1 MYNAFTSGAIVHEVP
16 TSHIVAM
23 TCSGAIN
30 TVGTRFES
38 PSFKMFLWN
47 TECFALAQSMHALHI
62 DTPPFESKRS
72 PHHSISATRMKMGEC
87 ILSLHETRF
96 EAYSAAS
103 IDDD

>member
-1 MYNAFTSGAIVHEVP
+1 MYNVFTSVAIVHEVP

-30 TVGTRFES
+30 TVGIRFES

-47 TECFALAQSMHALHI
+47 TESFALAQSMHALHI

-72 PHHSISATRMKMGEC
+72 PHHSISVTRMKLGER
-87 ILSLHETRF
+87 IHSLHETRF

-103 IDDD
+103 IDAD